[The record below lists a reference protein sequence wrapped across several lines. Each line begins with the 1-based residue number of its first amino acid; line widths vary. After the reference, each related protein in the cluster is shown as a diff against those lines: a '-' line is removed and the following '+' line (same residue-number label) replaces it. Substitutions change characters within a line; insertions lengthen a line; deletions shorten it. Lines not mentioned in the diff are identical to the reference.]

1 MMTPAQEKV
10 FKKLQMALADCKKAG
25 IHLIGSNESYY
36 GLNKKR
42 VLYERAD
49 CSGPIQDDEIVL
61 SDIYPDT
68 IRLCGCRSK
77 K

>member
-1 MMTPAQEKV
+1 
-10 FKKLQMALADCKKAG
+10 MALADCKKAG
-25 IHLIGSNESYY
+25 IRLIGSNESYY
-36 GLNKKR
+36 ELNKKK

-61 SDIYPDT
+61 SDISRIYSNT
-68 IRLCGCRSK
+68 IRLCGCRSVHKSK

>member
-1 MMTPAQEKV
+1 
-10 FKKLQMALADCKKAG
+10 MALADCKKAG

-49 CSGPIQDDEIVL
+49 CSGFGPIQDDEIVL
-61 SDIYPDT
+61 SDIYSNT
-68 IRLCGCRSK
+68 IRLCGCRSDLKVKIIK
-77 K
+77 KACI

>member
-1 MMTPAQEKV
+1 
-10 FKKLQMALADCKKAG
+10 MALADCKKAG
-25 IHLIGSNESYY
+25 IRLIGSNESYY
-36 GLNKKR
+36 ELNKKK

-61 SDIYPDT
+61 SDIYSNT
-68 IRLCGCRSK
+68 IRLCGCRSVHKSK